1 MNRPLKMFLLTCL
14 AMLAFAANSLLNR
27 VALSDTAIDPASFTL
42 IRLLAGAVFLWFIHA
57 YRPSGERLKR
67 KASVG
72 GNWLSAAALFIYAA
86 GFSFA
91 YLSLTAATGALL
103 LFAAVQ
109 ITMMAVALSR
119 GERLNA
125 MQMLGFTLALTGL
138 VILLLPGVSAP
149 SWQGAVLMLVAGMAW
164 GIYTLRGQ
172 GATDPLQTTAGNF
185 VRAVPFALLCWFV
198 WGAAEPDAIGVWYA
212 VLSGGIAS
220 GVGYAIWY
228 SVLPSLS
235 AMIAATVQLSV
246 PVLAAVGGVLLLSES
261 VALRLLVASMAIL
274 GGIAIVIGA
283 RKTQRQSPDVKS
295 TKAD

>member
-125 MQMLGFTLALTGL
+125 MQILGFTLALTGL

-149 SWQGAVLMLVAGMAW
+149 SWQGAVLMLVAGVAW

-212 VLSGGIAS
+212 VLSGGLAS

-261 VALRLLVASMAIL
+261 VTLRLLVASMAIL